1 MRISD
6 WSSDVCSSDLAHIAP
21 LTRFLD
27 GAELSDSEALWM
39 KADLARLA
47 AVRND
52 RAQAAEHYFAEH
64 AGEWDAIRSLHVPEA
79 EVEAAMQAMLGS
91 RGIGRLLDVGTGT
104 GRMLQLF
111 GPSAAQVM
119 AVEDRPGMLQNWK
132 RGVSGKRLLVRV
144 KLG

>member
-6 WSSDVCSSDLAHIAP
+6 WSSDVCSSDLLAERRKEGSWVFLRLGQDAHIAP

-64 AGEWDAIRSLHVPEA
+64 AGEWDDIRSLHVPE
-79 EVEAAMQAMLGS
+79 E
-91 RGIGRLLDVGTGT
+91 IGRAYC
-104 GRMLQLF
+104 R
-111 GPSAAQVM
+111 
-119 AVEDRPGMLQNWK
+119 E
-132 RGVSGKRLLVRV
+132 GVWQYV
-144 KLG
+144 